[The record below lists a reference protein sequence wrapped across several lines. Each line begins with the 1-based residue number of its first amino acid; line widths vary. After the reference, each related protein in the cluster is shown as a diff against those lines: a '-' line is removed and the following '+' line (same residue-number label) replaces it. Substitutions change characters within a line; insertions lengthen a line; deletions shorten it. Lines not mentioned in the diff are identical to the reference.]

1 MCSVWDLFFLSRLS
15 SLMSFTPLSPPL
27 SSGLEVCD
35 PPDRLMVVMIG
46 GFFGVGAELLL
57 PGIAALCRDWQILQA
72 VATLPLILLLS
83 YWW

>member
-1 MCSVWDLFFLSRLS
+1 MLCSL
-15 SLMSFTPLSPPL
+15 L

-35 PPDRLMVVMIG
+35 PPHRLMVAMIG

-57 PGIAALCRDWQILQA
+57 PGVVILCRDWQILQA

-83 YWW
+83 YWWSALLALLAHLALTTLVLH